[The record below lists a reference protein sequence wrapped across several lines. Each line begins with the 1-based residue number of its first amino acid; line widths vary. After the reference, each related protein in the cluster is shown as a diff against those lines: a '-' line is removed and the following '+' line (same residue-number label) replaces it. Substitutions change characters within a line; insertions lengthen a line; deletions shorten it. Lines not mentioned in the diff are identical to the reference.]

1 MARKS
6 TTTQKADK
14 FGGRIHR
21 VTSGELGDTNL
32 EMYRNGFSMLLP
44 PDHSI
49 RKTGNVGVTWDQFIA
64 LQIRSGENIRN
75 TGNGMNIRK
84 SGSVPV
90 LYFSSGNENKWGVDG
105 IGTDGLG
112 WIEWG
117 LGNVLPNVV
126 ALLTHLLPY
135 TAAGIKFNSDLC
147 AGLGPQPM
155 YDCTQYV
162 GGNITQKYIRY
173 KDAGQWLR
181 GRIIDVQRELLN
193 LLERINTAQ
202 EKKQGIAVDGSEEE
216 TAVKTSSAKTTAG
229 TQALD
234 ATVVPPESEE
244 EEILDYVAEE
254 EKLIREQVS
263 QYKKFIDELKQ
274 ALKDWEQ
281 TAPAVQEFL
290 DHNNIPQTWLSLVL
304 DQELFGM
311 SFPELLLNQLQQD
324 KTTKQPVETKNWTP
338 RVVGIRHRSC
348 HTTRLERMD
357 DHGNINYVYVS
368 NRWLDHPFIDQSAIS
383 DHEIHAIRALSQT
396 QPLQSLENQVQVA
409 RMNNVP
415 VAERPTHFV
424 LPSVYPS
431 AGRPYYPTPAWYSI
445 FGGDIYEYLSTI
457 ISDRLTRKRNSNIIG
472 RIIYL
477 NNDYM
482 QQVFISHKA
491 QSDEKKQAELRDK
504 LYVQINQWLA
514 NPDNAGQ
521 SLMAFN
527 FTGKDGKEHHS
538 FEIVEI
544 QNDSKATADANE
556 KETAEISSVV
566 FMALGLDARLLGST
580 PMSLVG
586 TNSGTDI
593 RERFLLRLILKSPQ
607 INIMLKP
614 LEVLSRFNGWDKHLT
629 WQVQREVMTTLD
641 RSKTGVTS
649 QSADSEQ
656 ASASNSEQ

>member
-1 MARKS
+1 MAKKRTSIKTGNLGS
-6 TTTQKADK
+6 NIQRVKA
-14 FGGRIHR
+14 G
-21 VTSGELGDTNL
+21 SGALTEINEKLHEQG
-32 EMYRNGFSMLLP
+32 YSVLLP
-44 PDHSI
+44 PDQSFVPHGSIGLTWDSFIATQIRAGENYNSGARNTPNGMRI
-49 RKTGNVGVTWDQFIA
+49 RKQ
-64 LQIRSGENIRN
+64 
-75 TGNGMNIRK
+75 
-84 SGSVPV
+84 GSVPM

-135 TAAGIKFNSDLC
+135 TAAGIKFNTDLC

-162 GGNITQKYIRY
+162 GGAITQKFIRY

-181 GRIIDVQRELLN
+181 GRIIDAQRELLN
-193 LLERINTAQ
+193 LYSKIQGNHQPDDETATEPPLQGTAQ
-202 EKKQGIAVDGSEEE
+202 QLDDYRQEENSLIDDMVKQYNNQIADLKAALADWE
-216 TAVKTSSAKTTAG
+216 TTA
-229 TQALD
+229 
-234 ATVVPPESEE
+234 P
-244 EEILDYVAEE
+244 
-254 EKLIREQVS
+254 QV
-263 QYKKFIDELKQ
+263 QD
-274 ALKDWEQ
+274 
-281 TAPAVQEFL
+281 FL
-290 DHNNIPQTWLSLVL
+290 DRNNIASVWLSLVL
-304 DQELFGM
+304 DQELFGA
-311 SFPELLLNQLQQD
+311 SFPELLLNQQQID
-324 KTTKQPVETKNWTP
+324 PSTKKPVDTKNWVP
-338 RVVGIRHRSC
+338 QVVGIRHRSA

-357 DHGNINYVYVS
+357 DQGHINYVYVS
-368 NRWLDHPFIDQSAIS
+368 NRWLDRPFVNQSTVEDNS
-383 DHEIHAIRALSQT
+383 IHAIRAIHT
-396 QPLQSLENQVQVA
+396 DQPLTSLESQVREA
-409 RMNNVP
+409 RQQNVP
-415 VAERPTHFV
+415 TSERPTHFV
-424 LPSVYPS
+424 LPTVYPS

-482 QQVFISHKA
+482 NQVFISHKA
-491 QSDEKKQAELRDK
+491 QNNEKKQKELRDK
-504 LYVQINQWLA
+504 LYYQINQWLA
-514 NPDNAGQ
+514 NRDNAGQ
-521 SLMAFN
+521 SLLAFT
-527 FTGKDGKEHHS
+527 FTGADQKEHHS
-538 FEIVEI
+538 FEIVEVES
-544 QNDSKATADANE
+544 NSSDAANANE

-586 TNSGTDI
+586 SNSGTDI

-614 LEVLSRFNGWDKHLT
+614 LEVLSRFNKWDKHLV

-649 QSADSEQ
+649 QNADSDAANQ
-656 ASASNSEQ
+656 SNSKQ